1 VSNSH
6 TIAGPDLSPAY
17 PIVRKIGPSDI
28 KDALVK
34 GIADFLARPSH
45 LVFLGLIYP
54 LAGIWLVI
62 GSSPPLI
69 FPLLSGFA
77 LIGPFA
83 GIGLYEISQ
92 ARELGL
98 DTSWKHAFAV
108 VRSHSIFPI
117 LSLGLLLLV
126 IFGCWLFA
134 AQALY
139 VSLLG
144 PAPPQS
150 FTQFITTIFDTP
162 QGWKLIG
169 FGTGI
174 GFVFAVLA
182 LSLSVVSFPMLLDRP
197 IDAEAIDVEIEH
209 PVVAPTIDVPIA
221 IQTSIKA
228 VLVNPLTMALW
239 GLIVAGS
246 LAIGFLLVFAGLAVV
261 VPVLAHS
268 TWHLYRKVVEPVG
281 K

>member
-83 GIGLYEISQ
+83 AIGLYEVSRC
-92 ARELGL
+92 RELGL
-98 DTSWKHAFAV
+98 DSSWKHAFAV
-108 VRSHSIFPI
+108 VRSHAIFPI
-117 LSLGLLLLV
+117 LSLGLILLV
-126 IFGCWLFA
+126 IFACWVFT
-134 AQALY
+134 AQSLY
-139 VSLLG
+139 VSLFG
-144 PAPPQS
+144 STPPES
-150 FTQFITTIFDTP
+150 FTRFIGDILGTS

-174 GFVFAVLA
+174 GFVFAVVA
-182 LSLSVVSFPMLLDRP
+182 LSMSVVSFPMLLDR
-197 IDAEAIDVEIEH
+197 DV
-209 PVVAPTIDVPIA
+209 DVPIA

-228 VLVNPLTMALW
+228 VLMNPFTMALW
-239 GLIVAGS
+239 GLIVAVS
-246 LAIGFLLVFAGLAVV
+246 LAGGFLLVFAGLAVV
-261 VPVLAHS
+261 VPVLAHA
-268 TWHLYRKVVEPVG
+268 TWHLYRKVVEPATRWQRG
-281 K
+281 KAGDTAPSRNGF